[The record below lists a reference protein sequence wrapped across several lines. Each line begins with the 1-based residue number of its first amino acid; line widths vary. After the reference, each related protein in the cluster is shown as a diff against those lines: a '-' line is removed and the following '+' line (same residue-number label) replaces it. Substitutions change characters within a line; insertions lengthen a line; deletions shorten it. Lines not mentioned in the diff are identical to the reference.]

1 VLVLSERDILKCVS
15 YFDIVNAIEESF
27 IVYEQKDFHMPNRM
41 HIDHG
46 PNTLLLMPCFGK
58 EYFGTKLVTVYPG
71 NRGTGFPVIN
81 GVVILNDLDTGS
93 PLALINGQVLT
104 ALRTGAAGAVSVKHL
119 APENASQLGIIGA
132 GVQAFYQVMSTAVVR
147 KLQSIAIYDIY
158 QEASQVL
165 AQKIREKLPDV
176 IVNIADNVEEL
187 LVQSQVVIT
196 STTAANPVLPENR
209 VLLEGRHFVGIG
221 SFKPEIREFPE
232 ALYGLID
239 SVYVDTEHAAK
250 ESGDVLYPLEQKWI
264 APNQVHTL
272 GSLIKAGGAGDV
284 VRNKTTFFKSVGMA
298 LFDLAAAGVI
308 YEKALEKG
316 IGQELV
322 L

>member
-1 VLVLSERDILKCVS
+1 MLVLSEKDILKCVS

-46 PNTLLLMPCFGK
+46 SNTLLLMPCFGK
-58 EYFGTKLVTVYPG
+58 DYFGTKLVTVYPG
-71 NRGTGFPVIN
+71 NRGTEFPVIN

-104 ALRTGAAGAVSVKHL
+104 ALRTGAAGAVSIKHL

-132 GVQAFYQVMSTAVVR
+132 GVQAFYQVMATAVIR
-147 KLQSIAIYDIY
+147 KLQSIVIYDIY
-158 QEASQVL
+158 QEASQAL
-165 AQKIREKLPDV
+165 AQKIRDKLPGV
-176 IVNIADNVEEL
+176 MVKIANNAEEL
-187 LVQSQVVIT
+187 LSQSEMIIT
-196 STTAANPVLPENR
+196 STTATNPVLPENR
-209 VLLEGRHFVGIG
+209 ALLEGRHFVGIG
-221 SFKPEIREFPE
+221 SFKPEVREFPE
-232 ALYGLID
+232 ALYDLID

-264 APNQVHTL
+264 SLDQICTL
-272 GSLIKAGGAGDV
+272 GSFIKGVGAKDA

-298 LFDLAAAGVI
+298 LFDLAAARVI